1 MSCWIPVVV
10 AIILT
15 AVVTAIVIS
24 LILPMM
30 KNEKFEDAASIL
42 KNVSNYQSGAGNIF
56 GQAIPTIQQAVSA
69 IEQPSMNL
77 IQSGPRAPQTT
88 SPNYFGP
95 TNATSAPSF
104 TVASSLLPKDK
115 DPDTEW
121 GVPDSVKSS
130 LKNQTYLSA
139 TQRVGNNT
147 TNGVMRNAS
156 LDIRNEIPNPMTP
169 VSVWNASTISPD
181 LYKRQIE

>member
-1 MSCWIPVVV
+1 MSCLIPVIV
-10 AIILT
+10 AIIIT
-15 AVVTAIVIS
+15 ALVMAFLL
-24 LILPMM
+24 LIIKPML
-30 KNEKFEDAASIL
+30 KTESFNEGTDIL
-42 KNVSNYQSGAGNIF
+42 KNVSNYTSMAGNIF
-56 GQAIPTIQQAVSA
+56 GQPINTPQQLASV

-77 IQSGPRAPQTT
+77 IQSPPRDPQTT
-88 SPNYFGP
+88 NPNYFGP
-95 TNATSAPSF
+95 TNGPSAPSF

-169 VSVWNASTISPD
+169 VSIWNASTISPD